1 MTDPNGDLSKLLL
14 DFQERIDRKLK
25 DLSFIDDE
33 AAGDIIH
40 HLGEVAVI
48 GNKIFVSTV
57 PKFLSLP
64 ADRTSALADVAVD
77 LQHDL
82 WEIKEAILAME
93 PHLLK
98 LVNFLNP

>member
-1 MTDPNGDLSKLLL
+1 MTDANDDLSKLLL

-25 DLSFIDDE
+25 DLSFTDGE

-40 HLGEVAVI
+40 HLAEVAVI
-48 GNKIFVSTV
+48 GNKIFASTV
-57 PKFLSLP
+57 PGFLALP
-64 ADRTSALADVAVD
+64 ADRASDLADVVVD

-82 WEIKEAILAME
+82 WEIKEAILEMD